1 MSLKRLL
8 LVFCVVSCLVLVS
21 CMESSYVE
29 PPPGIP
35 RLRTPTIWIEEH
47 DITVNGKN
55 IVRISSSVEGAEIYY
70 STDMLNNITP
80 NKNSTLYYADA
91 GIPVNDKTRVR
102 AVVVKEGY
110 RDSEFAQKWFYKVD
124 KPGLVVNSKD
134 LKIISTATHVYYAED
149 STEKDPKEMALSS
162 PGAIIVPSLKSE
174 SGINYTVVVGENGF
188 INSVLEKSVRQAKR
202 PTISD
207 SIPVIGNSY
216 QKQILLNSNGDY
228 ASFTTN
234 GTDPSRS
241 NGKSFSGLYFYKYFY
256 TDTPKVKVISF
267 ASGVLS
273 SDIVSRDF

>member
-21 CMESSYVE
+21 CMESSYKE

-70 STDMLNNITP
+70 TTDERIP
-80 NKNSTLYYADA
+80 SEYSTLYYADA
-91 GIPVNDKTRVR
+91 GIPVNDKTCVR
-102 AVVVKEGY
+102 AIVVKEGY

-149 STEKDPKEMALSS
+149 STEKDPKDMVLSS
-162 PGAIIVPSLKSE
+162 SGAIIVPSLKSE

-241 NGKSFSGLYFYKYFY
+241 NGKSFSGPYFYKYFY

-267 ASGVLS
+267 ASGVFS